1 MSNWHAELPLLRTA
15 LAAGPFVVLTGA
27 GLSTGSGIPAYRD
40 AEGRWAHPAPVQHQ
54 AFMRDEAV
62 RRRYWARSFVGWR
75 RFGQAQPNAG
85 HHALAALERQ
95 GHVHTV
101 ITQNVDGLH
110 LVAGSHAVIEL
121 HGALRQVV
129 CMNCGRRHE
138 RAQVQAWLEA
148 LNPSFDPQAAESTA
162 HAAPDG
168 DAHLR
173 DAVYEGF
180 VMPVCPSC
188 DGMLKPDVVFYGD
201 NVPRKRV
208 ADAQAAVHESA
219 GLLVVGSSL
228 MVYSGYRFA
237 EQAHR
242 LGKPV
247 VAINQGVTRADA
259 LLSLKVEGDCGAV
272 LQVLAA
278 AIKAHEPDGTPLQ
291 D

>member
-1 MSNWHAELPLLRTA
+1 MSNSHADLLPLREA
-15 LAAGPFVVLTGA
+15 LSAGPFVVLTGA

-75 RFGQAQPNAG
+75 RFGEAKPNAG
-85 HHALAALERQ
+85 HHALAELERQ
-95 GHVHTV
+95 GHVHSL

-129 CMNCGRRHE
+129 CMACGQHQE
-138 RAQVQAWLEA
+138 RTRVQGWLEA
-148 LNPSFDPQAAESTA
+148 LNPAFDAQRLDVART
-162 HAAPDG
+162 APDG
-168 DAHLR
+168 DAHLEDSA
-173 DAVYEGF
+173 DAGF
-180 VMPVCPSC
+180 TVPACPDC
-188 DGMLKPDVVFYGD
+188 GGVLKPDVVFYGD
-201 NVPRKRV
+201 NVPRERV
-208 ADAQAAVHESA
+208 AQAVACVDDAA
-219 GLLVVGSSL
+219 GVLVVGSSL

-247 VAINQGVTRADA
+247 IAINQGVTRADS
-259 LLSLKVEGDCGAV
+259 LLSFKLDADCVQV
-272 LQVLAA
+272 LDALAA
-278 AIKAHEPDGTPLQ
+278 AR
-291 D
+291 

>member
-1 MSNWHAELPLLRTA
+1 MSNWHADLLPLREA

-75 RFGQAQPNAG
+75 RFGQAKPNAG
-85 HHALAALERQ
+85 HRALAELERQ
-95 GHVHTV
+95 GHVHTL

-129 CMNCGRRHE
+129 CMACGQHHE
-138 RAQVQAWLEA
+138 RTQVQAWLEA
-148 LNPSFDPQAAESTA
+148 LNPGFDPARMDAART
-162 HAAPDG
+162 APDG
-168 DAHLR
+168 DAHLEE
-173 DAVYEGF
+173 DVYGDF
-180 VMPVCPSC
+180 KVPGCPAC
-188 DGMLKPDVVFYGD
+188 GAGLLKPDVVFYGD
-201 NVPRKRV
+201 NVPRERV
-208 ADAQAAVHESA
+208 AQAMACVEGAA

-247 VAINQGVTRADA
+247 IAINQGVTRADA
-259 LLSLKVEGDCGAV
+259 LLAFKLDADCSQALEALV
-272 LQVLAA
+272 S
-278 AIKAHEPDGTPLQ
+278 AH
-291 D
+291 

>member
-1 MSNWHAELPLLRTA
+1 MALNTNESRDLEKLRQALL
-15 LAAGPFVVLTGA
+15 AGPFVVVTGA

-85 HHALAALERQ
+85 HRALADLEHQ
-95 GHVHTV
+95 GHVHTL

-129 CMNCGRRHE
+129 CMGCGQRQE
-138 RAQVQAWLEA
+138 RAQVQGWLHA
-148 LNPSFDPQAAESTA
+148 LNPDFDATQAEAART
-162 HAAPDG
+162 APDG
-168 DAHLR
+168 DAHLE
-173 DAVYEGF
+173 DTAYDGF
-180 VMPVCPSC
+180 SVPACPAC
-188 DGMLKPDVVFYGD
+188 GGVLKPDVVFYGD
-201 NVPRKRV
+201 NVPRERV
-208 ADAQAAVHESA
+208 AQAVACVDDAA
-219 GLLVVGSSL
+219 GVLVVGSSL

-247 VAINQGVTRADA
+247 IAINQGVTRADA
-259 LLSLKVEGDCGAV
+259 LLSFKLDADCAQV
-272 LQVLAA
+272 LDALAA
-278 AIKAHEPDGTPLQ
+278 AR
-291 D
+291 